1 MRVFLTGSD
10 GYLGSLL
17 APELMRRGHEVIGL
31 DTGYYKER
39 MLYRRGDRS
48 PSTLVKDIREL
59 ESADLQGCDA
69 VVHMAEL
76 SNDPAG
82 QLAPHITYEI
92 NHKGSV
98 RLAELARKAGVQRF
112 VYMSSCSVYGVSG
125 GDFVTEESPVN
136 PQTAYGI
143 CKTLV
148 ERDVRALANAQFAPT
163 FLRNATAYGAS
174 PRMRFDIVLNNLAG
188 LAWTTKE
195 IRMTSDGTPWR
206 PIVHG
211 LDISQAIIAVLEAP
225 REAVANEV
233 FNVGDTE
240 HNYRVKEI
248 AEIVGEVFPGC
259 TVSFGPPKY
268 RQPELPRVIR
278 QDPKAPSDL
287 QMSLG
292 CQTWSPA
299 ASRAV
304 QTSRN
309 DGRSVPVSGIHPSQA
324 ARILDPDAPDR
335 RQFLL
340 DKIMRFTATKLEGA
354 CIIEP
359 EPHEDSRGLFARTYC
374 AREFREHGLVDTFV
388 QCNTSWN
395 ALQGY
400 CPRAP
405 LPASAVIR
413 SQAGPVHGRRVM
425 GCDRRSPSGLTNIF
439 ATRCR

>member
-1 MRVFLTGSD
+1 MRILLTGIN

-17 APELMRRGHEVIGL
+17 APELLRRGYEVIGL

-39 MLYRRGDRS
+39 TLYPEPGIT
-48 PSTLVKDIREL
+48 PLTLIKDVREVVA
-59 ESADLQGCDA
+59 ADLKDVDA

-98 RLAELARKAGVQRF
+98 LLAELARKAGVQRF

-148 ERDVRALANAQFAPT
+148 ERDLRPLASKQFAPT
-163 FLRNATAYGAS
+163 FMRNATAYGVS

-188 LAWTTKE
+188 LAWTTRE

-211 LDISQAIIAVLEAP
+211 LDICQAIIAVLEAP
-225 REAVANEV
+225 LEAVANEV

-240 HNYRVKEI
+240 HNYRVREI

-259 TVSFGPPKY
+259 TVSFGPPSPDNRSY
-268 RQPELPRVIR
+268 RVSFEKIRKHLPTFKSRWDARRGAEQLLELFRRIDMTGEVFQFRAFTRLKQLEYLIR
-278 QDPKAPSDL
+278 TGQIDSDFFWAK
-287 QMSLG
+287 Q
-292 CQTWSPA
+292 
-299 ASRAV
+299 
-304 QTSRN
+304 
-309 DGRSVPVSGIHPSQA
+309 
-324 ARILDPDAPDR
+324 
-335 RQFLL
+335 
-340 DKIMRFTATKLEGA
+340 
-354 CIIEP
+354 
-359 EPHEDSRGLFARTYC
+359 
-374 AREFREHGLVDTFV
+374 
-388 QCNTSWN
+388 
-395 ALQGY
+395 
-400 CPRAP
+400 
-405 LPASAVIR
+405 
-413 SQAGPVHGRRVM
+413 
-425 GCDRRSPSGLTNIF
+425 
-439 ATRCR
+439 